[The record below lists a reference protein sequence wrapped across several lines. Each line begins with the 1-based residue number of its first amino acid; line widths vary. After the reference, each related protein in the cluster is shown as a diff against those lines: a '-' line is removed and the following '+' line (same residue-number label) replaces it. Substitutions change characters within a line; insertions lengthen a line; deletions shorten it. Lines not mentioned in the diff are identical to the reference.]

1 MERVAPQR
9 PLQWASG
16 TPVGGCGPESNPLS
30 QPPPTCSGSW
40 ENWFS
45 GGGGDGRIGGLSNQG
60 IFLLFCPVSPNT
72 GARPPL
78 YLSPPLLPTRAP
90 LPSGPPGTCK
100 DSGVSTWA
108 RISISPP
115 RGPWEGPQLCTINKL
130 VSLEPMAFTPSLTSE
145 WPSHPRAA
153 NETPRWRGGP
163 GLSLLPGG
171 GTQRGQTLEGHLCL
185 A

>member
-1 MERVAPQR
+1 M
-9 PLQWASG
+9 
-16 TPVGGCGPESNPLS
+16 
-30 QPPPTCSGSW
+30 
-40 ENWFS
+40 
-45 GGGGDGRIGGLSNQG
+45 
-60 IFLLFCPVSPNT
+60 
-72 GARPPL
+72 
-78 YLSPPLLPTRAP
+78 
-90 LPSGPPGTCK
+90 
-100 DSGVSTWA
+100 STWA
-108 RISISPP
+108 TISISPP

-163 GLSLLPGG
+163 GMNLLPGG